1 MLYFP
6 PVVVVVATRV
16 CPCARLCFGMF
27 HAVRRH
33 SGCLFG
39 NRSFVNRA
47 SFGEQALQRAMNSIY
62 APER

>member
-6 PVVVVVATRV
+6 PVVVVAATQV

-33 SGCLFG
+33 SACLFG
-39 NRSFVNRA
+39 TGSFVNRA
-47 SFGEQALQRAMNSIY
+47 SFGEQALLRAMNSIY